1 GGRRRDQARDPDRRG
16 VRGAVGGSGLVTM
29 RGDDCAVRLE
39 HVHMRY
45 GDTPVLEDINLAVAR
60 GERLGIVGG
69 SGSGKSTLL
78 RQMIGLQPPSSGRVT
93 VLGETLYEP
102 GGQGAETLRNR
113 CGVLFQAGA
122 LFTDLSVYDN
132 IAFPLRELR
141 ALDETLIH
149 ELVQLKLRLVGLEE
163 RAGALMPYE
172 LS

>member
-45 GDTPVLEDINLAVAR
+45 GDTVVHEDIDLEVAR

-78 RQMIGLQPPSSGRVT
+78 RQMIGLQRPTAGRVT
-93 VLGETLYEP
+93 VLGEPLYE
-102 GGQGAETLRNR
+102 GGGRHAATLRNR
-113 CGVLFQAGA
+113 CGVLFQGGA
-122 LFTDLSVYDN
+122 LFTDLNVYDN
-132 IAFPLRELR
+132 VALPLRELR
-141 ALDETLIH
+141 ALDDALIRD
-149 ELVQLKLRLVGLEE
+149 LVLL
-163 RAGALMPYE
+163 
-172 LS
+172 